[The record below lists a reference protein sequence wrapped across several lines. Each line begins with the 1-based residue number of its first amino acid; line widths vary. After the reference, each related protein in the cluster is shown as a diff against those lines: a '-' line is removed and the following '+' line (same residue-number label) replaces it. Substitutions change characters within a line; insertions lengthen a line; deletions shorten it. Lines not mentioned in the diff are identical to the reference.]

1 MEFVLSGKFKK
12 PKVDIEQLI
21 KKLGGKVGAEI
32 HDRVTAIISTKKKV
46 RKMGKRLRKARKHN
60 IQVVSEEFLDEIQ
73 KPDADPI
80 LYINSKSISD
90 WTGDVSSFRERN
102 QHLNIWNTTL
112 KTDTYF

>member
-1 MEFVLSGKFKK
+1 MEFVLIGTFKQARASIVEK
-12 PKVDIEQLI
+12 I
-21 KKLGGKVGAEI
+21 KKLGGKVGTEI

-90 WTGDVSSFRERN
+90 WTGNVSSFRERN